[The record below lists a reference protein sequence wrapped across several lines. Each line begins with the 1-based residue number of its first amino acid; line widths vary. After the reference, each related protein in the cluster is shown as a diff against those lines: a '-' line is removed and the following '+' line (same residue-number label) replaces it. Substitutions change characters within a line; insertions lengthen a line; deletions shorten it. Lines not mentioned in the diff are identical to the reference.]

1 MLLQNLA
8 GEIYARLINVV
19 LQCCNVFN
27 YHVQCL
33 RWFFP
38 AVDFI
43 RLFVTSRAR
52 KAVRVVLLLWKY
64 CASHLRIY
72 MPLIFYIEFINLK
85 LTCALAQK
93 PFSRNFKNLQL
104 RILPARR
111 LLLALKLLITSGM
124 FLNLYLIFFYWLSK
138 MKRNLEQKFSSFS

>member
-8 GEIYARLINVV
+8 GEIYARLIDVV

-33 RWFFP
+33 WWFFP

-93 PFSRNFKNLQL
+93 PFSRNFENLQL
-104 RILPARR
+104 RIFPTRR

-124 FLNLYLIFFYWLSK
+124 FLNLYLIFFLLAFK
-138 MKRNLEQKFSSFS
+138 NEKKFGTKV